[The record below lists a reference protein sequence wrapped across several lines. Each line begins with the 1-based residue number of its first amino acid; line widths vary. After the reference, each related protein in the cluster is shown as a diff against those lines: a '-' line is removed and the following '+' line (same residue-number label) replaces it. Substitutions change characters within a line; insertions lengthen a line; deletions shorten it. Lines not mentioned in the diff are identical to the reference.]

1 MILDFWCSALCCL
14 LSNKYLVYR
23 SLQNSLWIMYM
34 DKLWKSAKKAF
45 PTQLSAFKTGTSWC
59 KSHFALLIFIRMNY
73 IFHKG
78 LIICLSNITRH
89 LHNKNTPLC
98 LYRSSVIGIIRPF
111 VLCWILVTLRTPIT
125 LGTIELQLPRL
136 VEQKGKL
143 LPLWFQIPTAG
154 LCLKS
159 KIYIYI
165 N

>member
-78 LIICLSNITRH
+78 LIICLSNIIRH

-111 VLCWILVTLRTPIT
+111 VLCWILMTLRTPIT

-136 VEQKGKL
+136 VEQKGNFSPYDFRSRL
-143 LPLWFQIPTAG
+143 LGCA
-154 LCLKS
+154 LKV
-159 KIYIYI
+159 KYIYI
-165 N
+165 